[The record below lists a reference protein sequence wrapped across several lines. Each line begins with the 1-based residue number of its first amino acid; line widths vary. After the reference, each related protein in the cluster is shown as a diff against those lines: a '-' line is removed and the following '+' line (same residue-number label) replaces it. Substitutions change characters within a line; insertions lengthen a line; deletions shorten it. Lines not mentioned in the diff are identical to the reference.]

1 MTAPPPKNENQKYCQ
16 ACGAVIPKIADVCPS
31 CGAPQADATKGR
43 STGSK
48 VLIGCLIAAG
58 VVFVGIPVIGG
69 FFAAIMIPKFAN
81 TKEKA
86 YVAAMR
92 SDLRN
97 LVEAEENF
105 FRDSVAYTSN
115 VSRLNFRPSTGVS
128 TPVIITGPGYWSA
141 TVTHSQVPG
150 RTCEI
155 AVNTSNTIAP
165 TAGDGEPAC
174 SMAGTER

>member
-1 MTAPPPKNENQKYCQ
+1 MTVPPKTDDQKYCIQ
-16 ACGAVIPKIADVCPS
+16 CGAVIAKDAVACPS
-31 CGAPQADATKGR
+31 CGAPQAGATTAR

-58 VVFVGIPVIGG
+58 VVFVGIPMIGG
-69 FFAAIMIPKFAN
+69 FFAAILIPKFAN
-81 TKEKA
+81 TKERA

-97 LVEAEENF
+97 LVTAEETF
-105 FRDSVAYTSN
+105 FQDSVKYTSQI
-115 VSRLNFRPSTGVS
+115 SRLNFKPSTGVS
-128 TPVIITGPGYWSA
+128 TPVIVTGPGYWTA

-150 RTCEI
+150 KVCEI
-155 AVNTSNTIAP
+155 AVNTSNTLAS

-174 SMAGTER
+174 R